1 MMRELIDRRKHTVGY
16 VFSRFILI
24 LLALT
29 GILPF
34 VLTIYLS
41 IRNSVEVSTDFWGL
55 PEIIHWENYKAA
67 FDGIAMPVVRS
78 LSLSFIAIAFLL
90 VLSSFMSYVFAR
102 MQFSGKEIIYGMY
115 IVVMMI
121 PGVLTMAPLFLMVNK
136 LHLLNTWWAIIIPYV
151 SWWQILGIIIA
162 RNNYKSIPES
172 LFESARI
179 EGAGD
184 FYCFIK
190 IAVPLTI
197 PIMIT
202 IAITALLA
210 YYNDYIWPVLVLS
223 GDKKLFSMFVVE
235 LGSGNMSDI
244 GVTSAAYV
252 IGSIPLIIITASCLK
267 YYLQGALAGAVK
279 E

>member
-1 MMRELIDRRKHTVGY
+1 MMKLIDRRKRTVGY
-16 VFSRFILI
+16 WVSRFILI
-24 LLALT
+24 LLALA

-34 VLTIYLS
+34 MLTIYLS
-41 IRNSVEVSTDFWGL
+41 IRNSVEVSTDFWGI
-55 PEIIHWENYKAA
+55 PKIIHWENYKVA
-67 FDGIAMPVVRS
+67 FDGISMPVVRS
-78 LSLSFIAIAFLL
+78 LLLSFIAIAFLV

-102 MQFSGKEIIYGMY
+102 MQFAGKEIIYGMY
-115 IVVMMI
+115 LVVMMI

-151 SWWQILGIIIA
+151 SWWQIPGIIIA
-162 RNNYKSIPES
+162 RNNYKSIPEA

-223 GDKKLFSMFVVE
+223 GDKKLFSMFVIE

-244 GVTSAAYV
+244 GITSAAYV
-252 IGSIPLIIITASCLK
+252 LGSIPLIAITASCLK
-267 YYLQGALAGAVK
+267 YYLQGALQGAVK